1 MVVGCV
7 ELPAFLNLGYI
18 SPERSLK
25 IYSSAFLLFHVYVCF
40 FKIRNKDTKAK
51 VNFCNVNIARLSN
64 FKFLKLFLLPYS
76 YSSDGRFRENTGS
89 LW

>member
-25 IYSSAFLLFHVYVCF
+25 IYSSAFLLFHVYVFF
-40 FKIRNKDTKAK
+40 FKLEIKIPKQKWISVMLILQDYL
-51 VNFCNVNIARLSN
+51 ILS
-64 FKFLKLFLLPYS
+64 F
-76 YSSDGRFRENTGS
+76 
-89 LW
+89 